1 MKKFLAPILVIPL
14 LLLQS
19 CATTGPNIVQRYHQT
34 YQTGT
39 GQTFIHTGTD
49 FSGYTG
55 QPIVAPLDGIVL
67 GVQDKKIRSGE
78 AYFNIGALIQH
89 ANGLETDYQHLDSV
103 LVKTGDKVIRG
114 VTIIGTVGNTGYR
127 NMKDKRP
134 PKYPHL
140 HFEVHKNGS
149 NIDAEPFFVGCFD
162 PSKTYGPEEMTYP
175 TGCPT
180 KK

>member
-1 MKKFLAPILVIPL
+1 MRKFLASLLVIPL

-19 CATTGPNIVQRYHQT
+19 CVTGPNIVQRYHQT

-39 GQTFIHTGTD
+39 GQTFIHT
-49 FSGYTG
+49 
-55 QPIVAPLDGIVL
+55 
-67 GVQDKKIRSGE
+67 
-78 AYFNIGALIQH
+78 
-89 ANGLETDYQHLDSV
+89 
-103 LVKTGDKVIRG
+103 
-114 VTIIGTVGNTGYR
+114 GTVGNTGYR